1 VVPSS
6 GYRERMIVAVV
17 NFALPSPLTPDEAQ
31 AITLT

>member
-1 VVPSS
+1 
-6 GYRERMIVAVV
+6 MIVAVV